1 MGMLFNAAAQPV
13 LQGNDVK
20 ILKAGFK
27 NRANFNIFSFR
38 ILESLENND
47 LLKIYKN
54 STYNSASKYTLYYA
68 LNVH

>member
-1 MGMLFNAAAQPV
+1 MLFNAAARPV

-54 STYNSASKYTLYYA
+54 
-68 LNVH
+68 